1 MTALKSIYSL
11 AEAGLIDAR
20 RLTALEA
27 VAERY
32 SVALTEDVIG
42 LIDRSDP
49 FDPIA
54 RQFLPS
60 ERELTEMPEELA
72 DPIGDDTHSPAPGIV
87 HRHRDRVLFKL
98 VHSCPVYCRF
108 CFRREMVGAGG
119 DTALL
124 PETFDKALT
133 YIRSHPEIWEV
144 ILTGGDPFVL
154 APRRIAKVSQEL
166 AAIPHVKMLRWHTR
180 VPVVDPKAVTDE
192 MIAALH
198 APGAS
203 TMVAIHANHPR
214 ELSEDARLAIAKLI
228 DGGIPLVSQTVLLRG
243 VNDEISTLEA
253 LMRAF
258 VECRIKPYYLHHPDL
273 APGTSHFRVT
283 IDEGLTLMR
292 ALRARLSG
300 LAVPSYVLDI
310 PGGYAKVPLESRE
323 VEKTETGWRIRDHEG
338 RWHLYPPRQEE
349 G

>member
-1 MTALKSIYSL
+1 MTAVKSIYTL
-11 AEAGLIDAR
+11 AEAGLIAEH
-20 RLTALEA
+20 RLPALEP

-32 SVALTEDVIG
+32 SVALTEQVLS
-42 LIDRSDP
+42 LIDRQDP

-60 ERELTEMPEELA
+60 ERELTVLAEELA
-72 DPIGDDTHSPAPGIV
+72 DPIGDDSHSPAPGIV
-87 HRHRDRVLFKL
+87 HRHKDRALFKL

-119 DTALL
+119 ETALL
-124 PETFDKALT
+124 PETFDKAIA

-180 VPVVDPKAVTDE
+180 VPVVDPAAISDE
-192 MIAALH
+192 MLAALH
-198 APGAS
+198 VPGAS
-203 TMVAIHANHPR
+203 TVIAVHVNHPR
-214 ELSEDARLAIAKLI
+214 ELSDEARLAIARLI
-228 DGGIPLVSQTVLLRG
+228 DDGIVVVSQTVLLRG

-258 VECRIKPYYLHHPDL
+258 LECRIKPYYLHHPDL
-273 APGTSHFRVT
+273 APGTSHFRLS
-283 IDEGLTLMR
+283 IEEGLTLVR

-300 LAVPSYVLDI
+300 LAMPSYVLDI
-310 PGGYAKVPLESRE
+310 PGGFAKVPLESRD
-323 VEKTETGWRIRDHEG
+323 VEKTPTGWRVRDHEG
-338 RWHLYPPRQEE
+338 RWHIYPPVVEE